1 MSTLLAFKCLV
12 LHSGVACELAAH
24 ELARRVQM
32 ENMSPE
38 EQKSLSQLYMFLVQ
52 NPKHGA
58 VSYSPDLLG
67 HR

>member
-1 MSTLLAFKCLV
+1 MLL
-12 LHSGVACELAAH
+12 G
-24 ELARRVQM
+24 VQM

-58 VSYSPDLLG
+58 LLWHVPVLFG
-67 HR
+67 VRVVFPPLLNRLLLLCAS